1 MGQSVG
7 DSEAGL
13 TVLLLDCAVM
23 RMPSMREEVAV
34 VCDAI
39 WPSWELNSSCEN
51 VMGFGLRASNEGEE
65 PDEPNFW
72 RSSSIMWWALSSL
85 STSSWFFFS
94 RASTSWRLRS
104 RDDCAARRLRRT
116 RSTLRCSFSSSVLAR
131 FLEGRS
137 AVVRRT
143 RYDHVSYLGGRLV
156 LGSGR
161 TWPHDFLFFVCFF
174 SPVPGSGVEDAASRS
189 PPEREELSLWSSS

>member
-1 MGQSVG
+1 MGQRVG

-23 RMPSMREEVAV
+23 RMPSMREEVTV

-51 VMGFGLRASNEGEE
+51 VMGFGLRASNEGDE
-65 PDEPNFW
+65 PDEPSFW
-72 RSSSIMWWALSSL
+72 RSSSMMWWALSSL

-131 FLEGRS
+131 FLEGGRS
-137 AVVRRT
+137 AVVRRDEA
-143 RYDHVSYLGGRLV
+143 RPRFLPWREVCLGFWEDLAPRLPLLRLLLLACARFWRRGRRVSV
-156 LGSGR
+156 
-161 TWPHDFLFFVCFF
+161 TT
-174 SPVPGSGVEDAASRS
+174 
-189 PPEREELSLWSSS
+189 